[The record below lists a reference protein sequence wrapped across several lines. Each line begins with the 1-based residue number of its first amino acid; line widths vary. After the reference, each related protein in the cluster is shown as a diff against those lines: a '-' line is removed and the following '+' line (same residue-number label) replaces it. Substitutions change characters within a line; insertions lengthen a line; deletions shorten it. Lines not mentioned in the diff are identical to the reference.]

1 MFCTHDVKAV
11 VTKLNAESAEEDEE
25 EHDQRPLA
33 LSGLH
38 VEALSHQGEI
48 CSRELRVTLGTEGL
62 QYMKTQP
69 GNMLTLNSAIKI
81 CMTCN
86 VGLFF
91 LDFIQPYSTGLT
103 FFK

>member
-48 CSRELRVTLGTEGL
+48 CSRELRVTLVTGITVHENTTW
-62 QYMKTQP
+62 QHV
-69 GNMLTLNSAIKI
+69 NS
-81 CMTCN
+81 
-86 VGLFF
+86 
-91 LDFIQPYSTGLT
+91 
-103 FFK
+103 